1 MRLADYSLHV
11 YRLPYER
18 PVRWS
23 DVVEEAA
30 QFLLL
35 KLVSDTCHTG
45 VAEIVI
51 KPTWTGA
58 SLRSL
63 AASIEDVFVPLL
75 QKQRDLS
82 DPAFVRCQ
90 LDGIPENH
98 AAKALIDNAVWD
110 LNAARLGVS
119 PGKMWGGSDV
129 VPLSFTVTRQAP
141 EKMAAEAVHMVER
154 YGFRTLKIKGGQDID
169 TDVNV
174 LHQLRSALGHEIRL
188 YVDAN
193 GAYAPAVALNYIHAM
208 ADAGAEVVEDP
219 CVLAPDAFFT
229 RLQQSSR
236 TAVLVDFY
244 CWSPRDMQLFIAAG
258 ARAFSLKPG
267 RLGLSDAHTM
277 GELAK
282 AAGCQTVVGMFGESM
297 LGTLTALQLSSI
309 LPSHSLP
316 AETTWFLAMTEQ
328 ITHES
333 LTIKDGAIQLPT
345 VAGNAALIDWEHLE
359 RLS

>member
-1 MRLADYSLHV
+1 VRLIS
-11 YRLPYER
+11 
-18 PVRWS
+18 
-23 DVVEEAA
+23 
-30 QFLLL
+30 
-35 KLVSDTCHTG
+35 
-45 VAEIVI
+45 EI
-51 KPTWTGA
+51 TESNGSSSMA
-58 SLRSL
+58 SVCGGCL
-63 AASIEDVFVPLL
+63 ALMD
-75 QKQRDLS
+75 
-82 DPAFVRCQ
+82 
-90 LDGIPENH
+90 
-98 AAKALIDNAVWD
+98 
-110 LNAARLGVS
+110 
-119 PGKMWGGSDV
+119 
-129 VPLSFTVTRQAP
+129 
-141 EKMAAEAVHMVER
+141 
-154 YGFRTLKIKGGQDID
+154 
-169 TDVNV
+169 
-174 LHQLRSALGHEIRL
+174 
-188 YVDAN
+188 
-193 GAYAPAVALNYIHAM
+193 AM